1 MTMTCEL
8 LPYLNYSWVVR
19 RWKMFSFIV
28 VRVVH
33 DDSEDRR
40 DEESLLHVVG
50 GNTKPIDIV
59 ENSDI
64 LQKILQEISAQV
76 LYAGLKTVKGET
88 VCQVLTL
95 RLIKILLILYTQKRC
110 TPYI

>member
-33 DDSEDRR
+33 DDSEGAKAT
-40 DEESLLHVVG
+40 EESYF
-50 GNTKPIDIV
+50 IRF
-59 ENSDI
+59 
-64 LQKILQEISAQV
+64 KIPRLALGMTHGD
-76 LYAGLKTVKGET
+76 LYGL
-88 VCQVLTL
+88 
-95 RLIKILLILYTQKRC
+95 
-110 TPYI
+110 

>member
-33 DDSEDRR
+33 DDSERKRR
-40 DEESLLHVVG
+40 IY
-50 GNTKPIDIV
+50 N
-59 ENSDI
+59 
-64 LQKILQEISAQV
+64 
-76 LYAGLKTVKGET
+76 
-88 VCQVLTL
+88 LTY
-95 RLIKILLILYTQKRC
+95 RILYLSLYSSRARAVHLFIKSVFASV
-110 TPYI
+110 